1 MNNFNFFDYLLVMSL
16 YIKTD
21 KLVGRDYLRRLLN
34 QANEDCYC
42 KYCTFCKYI
51 KLIRLEL
58 FKNGYQTFNKSVE
71 WWKITETSTKII
83 ATPEIDN

>member
-1 MNNFNFFDYLLVMSL
+1 MNNFNFFDYLLIMSL
-16 YIKTD
+16 RIKTY

-42 KYCTFCKYI
+42 ECCTFCKYI

>member
-1 MNNFNFFDYLLVMSL
+1 MSL
-16 YIKTD
+16 RIKTY
-21 KLVGRDYLRRLLN
+21 KLAGRDYLRRLLN

-42 KYCTFCKYI
+42 ECCTFCKYI